1 MENKK
6 NKVLIVGNNAAA
18 FATVK
23 KFATY
28 ENMEVFTTNL
38 NVALNDCSTQLDI
51 REDNIRELLDFVLE
65 NEIDLTVAT
74 SATAIKADIAKTFQD
89 NSQAIFAPTATS
101 ANFAISRAY
110 AKKFLYKM
118 HIPTPKFGI
127 FEKPSIAMDYLKKSP
142 MPLIISSDEV
152 NDTSVYTACKTVNE
166 ARNCVDYMT
175 LQGEDKIIVEEY
187 PYGHNFTVYVITDGY
202 QALPITICGD
212 YKFLENGDGGLLTC
226 GIGTF
231 APDYKVTF
239 DVLSKVMNNVNNI
252 LSNLERRETPYLGIL
267 GIECVLTDIDRF
279 VTTGFT
285 PYLKDH
291 DAQAVL
297 NSIDENLYT
306 LMEACTNGSFA
317 DDYEGIRTNEKAS
330 VGAVLYS
337 RHDGSQISG
346 LNELDDD
353 CKVTHFKTSRNE
365 YLEYLTNKGRT
376 LVLTQ
381 EALTISSAK
390 KRLYENLELVDFTGK
405 KFRFDICKE

>member
-28 ENMEVFTTNL
+28 ENMEVYTTNL

-89 NSQAIFAPTATS
+89 NSQ
-101 ANFAISRAY
+101 
-110 AKKFLYKM
+110 
-118 HIPTPKFGI
+118 TPKFGI

-346 LNELDDD
+346 LNELDED

-390 KRLYENLELVDFTGK
+390 KRLYENLERVDFTGK
-405 KFRFDICKE
+405 KFRSDICKE